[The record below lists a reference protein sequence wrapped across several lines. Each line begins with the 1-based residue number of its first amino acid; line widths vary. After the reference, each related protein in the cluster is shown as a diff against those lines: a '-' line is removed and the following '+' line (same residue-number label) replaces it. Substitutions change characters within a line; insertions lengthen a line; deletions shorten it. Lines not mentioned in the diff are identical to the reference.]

1 MTSAPTL
8 PPAVFLMGPTAT
20 GKTDLAIRL
29 CESLPLEIISV
40 DSALIYRGMDVG
52 TAKPGADVLAR
63 VPHHLVDILDPAQAY
78 SAARFREDALALMG
92 DITARGRVPLL
103 VGGTM
108 LYFRALDFGLDTLPE
123 ADPVIRAGIDALAAE
138 QGWEAVHRE
147 LTRVDPVSASR
158 IHPNDPQRLQRALE
172 VYRITG
178 SPLSSFH
185 GGGRRSQLPWRV
197 LRLALM
203 PPDRTRLRERI
214 AHRFRQMLGQ
224 GLLDEV
230 SALRARDDLSLD
242 LPAMRA
248 VGYRQA
254 WEYLEGRIDHEVMVA
269 QAITATRQ
277 LAKRQMTWLRGYPEV
292 EVLDPEHLDPNGVLA
307 RVRDH
312 LGSQ

>member
-185 GGGRRSQLPWRV
+185 GGPRRSQLPWRV

-254 WEYLEGRIDHEVMVA
+254 WEYLEGRIDHDVMVA

-292 EVLDPEHLDPNGVLA
+292 EVLDPERLDPTGVLA
-307 RVRDH
+307 RVRVH

>member
-1 MTSAPTL
+1 MVSASPL

-20 GKTDLAIRL
+20 GKTDLAIHL
-29 CESLPLEIISV
+29 CQSLPLEIISV

-52 TAKPGADVLAR
+52 TAKPAPDLLAQ
-63 VPHHLVDILDPAQAY
+63 VPHHLVDILDPAQTY
-78 SAARFREDALALMG
+78 SAARFREDALALMA
-92 DITARGRVPLL
+92 DITARGKVPLL

-123 ADPVIRAGIDALAAE
+123 ADPVIRARIDTLAAR

-147 LTRVDPVSASR
+147 LAQVDPVSAAR

-172 VYRITG
+172 VYYMTG
-178 SPLSSFH
+178 APLSSFH
-185 GGGRRSQLPWRV
+185 GGPRRSSLPWRV

-214 AHRFRQMLGQ
+214 AQRFRQMLQQ
-224 GLLDEV
+224 GLVEEV
-230 SALRARDDLSLD
+230 ATLQARGDLTLD

-248 VGYRQA
+248 VGYRQV
-254 WEYLEGRIDHEVMVA
+254 WGYLEGRSDYDAMTV

-277 LAKRQMTWLRGYPEV
+277 LAKRQMTWLRGYPGV

-312 LGSQ
+312 LGLQ

>member
-1 MTSAPTL
+1 MMVASSL
-8 PPAVFLMGPTAT
+8 PPAIFLMGPTAT

-29 CESLPLEIISV
+29 CESLPLEIVSV

-78 SAARFREDALALMG
+78 SAARFRDDALALMA
-92 DITARGRVPLL
+92 DIAARGRVPLL

-123 ADPVIRAGIDALAAE
+123 ADPAIRSGIDALALS

-147 LTRVDPVSASR
+147 LGRVDPVSAAR

-178 SPLSSFH
+178 APLSSFH
-185 GGGRRSQLPWRV
+185 GGPRCSQLPWRV

-203 PPDRTRLRERI
+203 PPDRIRLRERI
-214 AHRFRQMLGQ
+214 ALRFRQMLRQ
-224 GLLDEV
+224 GLVDEV
-230 SALRARDDLSLD
+230 SALRERGDLSVD
-242 LPAMRA
+242 LPSMRA
-248 VGYRQA
+248 VGYRQV
-254 WEYLEGRIDHEVMVA
+254 WEYLEGRIDHDAMVT

-277 LAKRQMTWLRGYPEV
+277 LAKRQMTWLRSYPDV
-292 EVLDPEHLDPNGVLA
+292 EVFDPERADPAGVLG
-307 RVRDH
+307 RVKAH
-312 LGSQ
+312 LTP

>member
-1 MTSAPTL
+1 MTSTPTL

-63 VPHHLVDILDPAQAY
+63 VPHHLVDILDPALAY

-147 LTRVDPVSASR
+147 LARVDPVSASR

-172 VYRITG
+172 VHRITG

-185 GGGRRSQLPWRV
+185 GGARRSQLPWRV

-214 AHRFRQMLGQ
+214 AHRFRQMLRQ
-224 GLLDEV
+224 GLVDEV

-248 VGYRQA
+248 VGYRQV
-254 WEYLEGRIDHEVMVA
+254 WEYLEGRIDHDTMVA

-277 LAKRQMTWLRGYPEV
+277 LAKRQMTWLRGYPDV
-292 EVLDPEHLDPNGVLA
+292 EVFDPERLDSAGILA
-307 RVRDH
+307 RVQAH
-312 LGSQ
+312 LTP